1 MAGTSRPL
9 SFRRRQRSFRRR
21 ARYVHRSRLHYSPRM
36 SGPRQR
42 RRNRVSWLVVFALLF
57 QQLAMSAY
65 ACTLTRSAPTA
76 VAVMANCP
84 GMPMPAAHSSPLC
97 DKHCNPDR
105 ATASSL
111 LAITVPALGLPPP
124 GFALIA
130 NPPTRIDRRYLDVPV
145 SRSDPPPLRRFCSLQ
160 I

>member
-1 MAGTSRPL
+1 MSGYHH
-9 SFRRRQRSFRRR
+9 RRRK
-21 ARYVHRSRLHYSPRM
+21 
-36 SGPRQR
+36 
-42 RRNRVSWLVVFALLF
+42 RVSWLVVFAVLF

-65 ACTLTRSAPTA
+65 ACTLTMPAPAA
-76 VAVMANCP
+76 VAVMADCP
-84 GMPMPAAHSSPLC
+84 GMPMAAAHSSPLC

-124 GFALIA
+124 GFALIT
-130 NPPTRIDRRYLDVPV
+130 NPPTHVDRRTLDVPV